1 MNGELGKV
9 IFIVGASIII
19 LILIVFYEIWEKQK
33 KKGKGFL
40 FKFEKC
46 SRCQNLELCKNARK
60 IRDKENPDYIM
71 GIYQT
76 TYDGKPKLFCTFFN
90 KKED

>member
-1 MNGELGKV
+1 MDSEI
-9 IFIVGASIII
+9 IFIAGVLIII
-19 LILIVFYEIWEKQK
+19 LILIVFNEIWEKQK

-60 IRDKENPDYIM
+60 IRDKENSDNIM

-76 TYDGKPKLFCTFFN
+76 FYDGKPKLYCHCFN